1 MSEGSVGG
9 MTCPHSEEEMTV
21 ERNGDGTFVHGARGS
36 GVAELEVGSAGPVP
50 AILYSEVVAPHASR
64 DH

>member
-21 ERNGDGTFVHGARGS
+21 ERNGHGTFVNGARVS
-36 GVAELEVGSAGPVP
+36 GIAELEVGSAGPDL
-50 AILYSEVVAPHASR
+50 ALLHSEVVAPHASR